1 MLKDNLDILLQYFQV
16 EPKEII
22 SVLLMITKHNPC
34 CRVVENVYKATG
46 NLHDI
51 AVENFQDPKLMQNL
65 SLMIIDLKEYLL
77 LKRMVKLEFVSKE
90 YLSNSID
97 YMRACKNYQSR
108 YLQNNLQDVLND
120 KTKDS
125 HLPLLK
131 LAKTDV
137 SKYVVPKNKESLPTL
152 VQESDSS
159 PDLRLDKVND
169 YWKKS
174 NGLVSQFVDQLTQ
187 PASHPKMHVVKMDP
201 NLVKKYSLEK
211 TRSSI
216 PTFHW
221 ESIRADRRKLGETE
235 GVSIPSASTQER
247 KLNTDLQD
255 EPGKEDP
262 RTTDLANSEQQMDP
276 EPAEKTPAGESAL
289 PTVQE

>member
-1 MLKDNLDILLQYFQV
+1 MTR
-16 EPKEII
+16 
-22 SVLLMITKHNPC
+22 SNPC
-34 CRVVENVYKATG
+34 CEVLTDLLKSKRDLGSLPFELFLDRKLIL
-46 NLHDI
+46 NL
-51 AVENFQDPKLMQNL
+51 P
-65 SLMIIDLKEYLL
+65 LMIVDLKEYLL
-77 LKRMVKLEFVSKE
+77 ERRITRLEYGSKE

-187 PASHPKMHVVKMDP
+187 PASHPKTHVVKMDP

-221 ESIRADRRKLGETE
+221 ESIRADKRKLGETE

-276 EPAEKTPAGESAL
+276 EPAKKKTAGESAL